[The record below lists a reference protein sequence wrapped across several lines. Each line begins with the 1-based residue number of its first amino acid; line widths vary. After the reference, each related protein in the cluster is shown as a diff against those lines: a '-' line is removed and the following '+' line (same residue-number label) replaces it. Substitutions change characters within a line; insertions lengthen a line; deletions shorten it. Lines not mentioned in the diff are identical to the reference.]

1 LPGRRIIDCCSL
13 LNLYAGWG
21 DLHALRD
28 TGDTW
33 YVGEAV
39 VGEAQFVSDVAAD
52 GSRVRVL
59 LDLQS
64 YVDQSVLQSIRPET
78 EVEIADYV
86 EFALDLD
93 DGEAQALAL
102 AKNRG
107 LVLLTDERK
116 ALRIARRP
124 DVAVPTITTAKLLTE
139 WAGLTPENLARLP
152 DVLQAIEVRARFFP
166 RSNTPDGEW
175 WAKHRAE
182 RKST

>member
-21 DLHALRD
+21 NLRALGD

-39 VGEAQFVSDVAAD
+39 VGEAQFISDVAAD
-52 GSRVRVL
+52 GSRVQVP

-64 YVDQSVLQSIRPET
+64 YVDQAILQSIRPET
-78 EVEIADYV
+78 EAEIADYV
-86 EFALDLD
+86 EFALELD

-102 AKNRG
+102 ARNRG
-107 LVLLTDERK
+107 MVLLTDERK
-116 ALRIARRP
+116 ALRIAQRP
-124 DVAVPTITTAKLLTE
+124 DVAVPTITTAQLLME
-139 WAGLTPENLARLP
+139 WAKLAPGNLVRLP
-152 DVLQAIEVRARFFP
+152 AVLQAIEVRAHFSP

-175 WAKHRAE
+175 WARHR
-182 RKST
+182 TG